1 MAPSSFVHLHC
12 QSEYSVKNSLI
23 RVPKLI
29 KRVKELG
36 MNSVA
41 LTDDFS
47 LFSAIKFYQQ
57 SIALGVKPILGA
69 NLSLTSKSGSYD
81 VILLCQNHQG
91 YLNLS
96 EIISKGFLGQQ
107 SFEGP
112 SINEQELFSHNE
124 GLIMISKAIDS
135 DISQLL
141 LANELKLAEKK
152 ALNWKSIFGN
162 RYYIAA
168 QRTDRV
174 DDEQQ
179 LHLTVDLGLALDIP
193 VVATNDV
200 QFLYKNDYQAH
211 EARICIA
218 EGDLL
223 DDARRLRR
231 FTESQFLKS
240 ADEMLKLFAD
250 FPSLLINTVEIS
262 KRCNLHFELFEK
274 NYLPVFPTPQG
285 LSIAQYFKEES
296 EKGLRERIKGLSVD
310 EELYFKRLD
319 FELSVIL
326 EMNFPGYF
334 LIVSDFIQ
342 WAKENGIPV
351 GPGRG
356 SGAGSLVAW
365 ALSITNV
372 DPIEHELLF
381 ERFLNPE
388 RVSMPDFD
396 IDFCTDRRDEVIAY
410 VASKYGTDKV
420 SQIITYGT
428 MAAKGV
434 VRDVGRVL
442 GHHYGF
448 CDTLSKLI
456 PNELK
461 ITLYKALD
469 DSP

>member
-29 KRVKELG
+29 ERVKELG

-47 LFSAIKFYQQ
+47 LFSAIKFYQK
-57 SIALGVKPILGA
+57 SIALGVKPIFGA
-69 NLSLTSKSGSYD
+69 SISISSESDLYE

-96 EIISKGFLGQQ
+96 EIISNGYLGKQ
-107 SFEGP
+107 SFKGP
-112 SINEQELFSHNE
+112 MINEEELILNNE

-141 LANELKLAEKK
+141 LDDELTLAEKK
-152 ALNWKSIFGN
+152 ALKWKSIFGN
-162 RYYIAA
+162 RFYMAT
-168 QRTDRV
+168 QRTDRP

-179 LHLTVDLGLALDIP
+179 LQLTVDLGLALDIP

-218 EGDLL
+218 EGVLL
-223 DDARRLRR
+223 DDARRLKR

-240 ADEMLKLFAD
+240 ADEMVKLFAD
-250 FPSLLINTVEIS
+250 FPSSLINTVEIS

-296 EKGLRERIKGLSVD
+296 EKGLR
-310 EELYFKRLD
+310 
-319 FELSVIL
+319 
-326 EMNFPGYF
+326 
-334 LIVSDFIQ
+334 
-342 WAKENGIPV
+342 
-351 GPGRG
+351 
-356 SGAGSLVAW
+356 
-365 ALSITNV
+365 
-372 DPIEHELLF
+372 
-381 ERFLNPE
+381 
-388 RVSMPDFD
+388 
-396 IDFCTDRRDEVIAY
+396 
-410 VASKYGTDKV
+410 
-420 SQIITYGT
+420 
-428 MAAKGV
+428 
-434 VRDVGRVL
+434 
-442 GHHYGF
+442 
-448 CDTLSKLI
+448 
-456 PNELK
+456 
-461 ITLYKALD
+461 
-469 DSP
+469 